1 MHRTDGLTRRG
12 ALAGLGAAGAAA
24 LWQPHRAGAHDG
36 HPHGGGSG
44 DSPRRDAPP
53 LSLTGAR
60 LLDPG
65 TGTVT
70 EDATIV
76 FRRGVVWRAGADAR
90 PARSGRV
97 IDVAGAFVLPGL
109 IDAHVH
115 VATVA
120 SARLALAGGA
130 TAVRSAST
138 AAFQDIGVRALAE
151 VGGLGVP
158 RAFAAGVFVTPNL
171 GDSILADPRLA
182 PLATLADGVRSPEAL
197 RHVVEVNIARGV
209 DLVKT
214 RSTERAGLAEQ
225 DPRVQVYDERQIRA
239 VVEAA
244 RPLRGGVAC
253 HGHGDEGI
261 RDSVLAGVRSVE
273 HGTFASAATL
283 DLMRARGTYLVPT
296 LSAVRDL
303 AEPGGEYTDPRLV
316 ERGRQ
321 MLAVLRQTVPAA
333 HARGIPIAAG
343 TDTSYT
349 AASLST
355 ITGEIRLLAEFGLS
369 EPRRAP
375 VGHHGRRR
383 APAPR
388 PGARPARAGLRRRC
402 VRRRRRPPGR
412 PRGARRRA
420 ARRRRRLDRAR
431 GRHDRA
437 AGHRLVDKALLEP
450 PDRQPPHHDREQ
462 HERGEM
468 PDVRPAL
475 EPEGRVADEL
485 DR

>member
-24 LWQPHRAGAHDG
+24 LWHPHRAAAHDG

-44 DSPRRDAPP
+44 HSPRRDAPP

-138 AAFQDIGVRALAE
+138 AFFQDIGVRALAE

-182 PLATLADGVRSPEAL
+182 PLATLADGIRSPEAL
-197 RHVVEVNIARGV
+197 RHVVEVNIGRGV

-321 MLAVLRQTVPAA
+321 MIAVLRQTVPAA

-349 AASLST
+349 SASLST

-369 EPRRAP
+369 NLDALRSATT
-375 VGHHGRRR
+375 VG
-383 APAPR
+383 AAL
-388 PGARPARAGLRRRC
+388 LRRGRELG
-402 VRRRRRPPGR
+402 RLEPGY
-412 PRGARRRA
+412 A
-420 ARRRRRLDRAR
+420 ADAYVVGGDPLD
-431 GRHDRA
+431 DLA
-437 AGHRLVDKALLEP
+437 ALEDVRLVVAGGWIAREGDTIVPPVTEP
-450 PDRQPPHHDREQ
+450 
-462 HERGEM
+462 G
-468 PDVRPAL
+468 
-475 EPEGRVADEL
+475 
-485 DR
+485 